1 MKAALEA
8 ERTGESVLGIKGK
21 SVLADSLNPVDR
33 IPIDYMHAISEGYL
47 MATSHL
53 VQVRKSPRVFLLFRK
68 TCS

>member
-1 MKAALEA
+1 M
-8 ERTGESVLGIKGK
+8 LGIKGK
-21 SVLADSLNPVDR
+21 SVLADSLNLVDR